1 MLFFDAKRF
10 GEVLNLDDEQDQK
23 GVGLVRASTL
33 IRTIMMHEKDRNS
46 ATRPS
51 AALQLQV
58 T

>member
-33 IRTIMMHEKDRNS
+33 IRNIMMHEKDRNS